1 MHMDIEAMRN
11 AVYKAAAKLE
21 HIIAREGD
29 MDGARREPWYLEMLI
44 QEQILSEGC
53 RNRFG
58 GLAYEQHA
66 GLRRNRDA

>member
-1 MHMDIEAMRN
+1 MDIESMRN

-29 MDGARREPWYLEMLI
+29 MDGVRREPWYLEMLI
-44 QEQILSEGC
+44 QEQILSEEC

-58 GLAYEQHA
+58 GL
-66 GLRRNRDA
+66 RNAKHEN